1 MKRFGLVF
9 ISLLIAIGAVLLAA
23 KHPTGPNTVS
33 YDDPNGLWL
42 SIGLLVIVFLPPL
55 ILSFFS
61 NRAVRMI
68 NGIYLT
74 LIVITFLAMVPIG
87 FFVPELIAV
96 GIIGLLGAI
105 TTGAGLVMT
114 IKTDLQKSSFRR

>member
-55 ILSFFS
+55 VLSLFS

-74 LIVITFLAMVPIG
+74 LIIITFLAMVPIG
-87 FFVPELIAV
+87 FFIPELVAV
-96 GIIGLLGAI
+96 SFIGILGSI
-105 TTGAGLVMT
+105 TTGTGLVMT
-114 IKTDLQKSSFRR
+114 IKTDLQKSSVRR